1 MRGHIVSRGKVYFRF
16 HQIKTNLEE
25 KFNKMNTSILS
36 NENKNIY
43 KKLDNNLLNS
53 GQPINCVGENITNI
67 IPYFNLQFF
76 DVF

>member
-1 MRGHIVSRGKVYFRF
+1 
-16 HQIKTNLEE
+16 
-25 KFNKMNTSILS
+25 MNTSILS

-76 DVF
+76 DVFWSICINHTSQLIPQIDVQRG